1 MASPFWSLPNLL
13 TYGRII
19 AIPALVACFFVKG
32 DWGRWAAMWIFI
44 AAGVSDFLDG
54 YLARAWQQ
62 QSAIGRMLD
71 PIADKLIVSAA
82 LLMLAADQTI
92 AGWSLWAGVIIL
104 CREILVSG
112 LREFLGSL
120 AVGVPVTRLAKW
132 KTVVQMVAIG
142 FLLAGSAGDKI
153 WPYTTLFG
161 LTLLW
166 IAALLTLYTG
176 YDYLPRRGAPR
187 HDRGGAMSTRLLYFA
202 WVKEKTGIA
211 AEEVELP
218 GEVTTVA
225 ELIAWLKTRG
235 PEFDHAFARSEV
247 IRAAIDRTHV
257 RHDAAIGAAREIAFF
272 PPVTGG

>member
-1 MASPFWSLPNLL
+1 VDSDMVQRGVSPAARSVASRFWSLPNLL

-19 AIPALVACFFVKG
+19 AIPALVACFFVAG
-32 DWGRWAAMWIFI
+32 DWGRWTAMWIFI

-62 QSAIGRMLD
+62 QSAVGRMLD
-71 PIADKLIVSAA
+71 PIADKLIESAA

-112 LREFLGSL
+112 LREFLGTL

-176 YDYLPRRGAPR
+176 YDYL
-187 HDRGGAMSTRLLYFA
+187 
-202 WVKEKTGIA
+202 
-211 AEEVELP
+211 
-218 GEVTTVA
+218 
-225 ELIAWLKTRG
+225 
-235 PEFDHAFARSEV
+235 
-247 IRAAIDRTHV
+247 RAAILHV
-257 RHDAAIGAAREIAFF
+257 RPEEDR
-272 PPVTGG
+272 